1 MFLIDATETVA
12 GSSWP
17 NGHHVVEVEVDPETG
32 RIDLAKITTLDDV
45 GKPVNPL
52 IVFGQLQGGMAQGIG
67 QALHEGAVFDPE
79 NGQPLTGSF
88 MDYCL
93 PRADDLPSLDV
104 NLDESVPCTT
114 NPLGAKGCGE
124 SGTVGITAAVV
135 NAVLDALAPLGVTD
149 IAMPMTSSRVW
160 QAIQA
165 AAAR

>member
-1 MFLIDATETVA
+1 MFLIDASETVA

-17 NGHHVVEVEVDPETG
+17 NGHHFVEVEVDPETG
-32 RIDLAKITTLDDV
+32 RVAIVKITTLDDV
-45 GKPVNPL
+45 GHPVNPL

-67 QALHEGAVFDPE
+67 QALLEQAVYDPE

-88 MDYCL
+88 MDYCM
-93 PRADDLPSLDV
+93 PRADDLPSMDV

-135 NAVLDALAPLGVTD
+135 AAVLDALAPLGVAD
-149 IAMPMTSSRVW
+149 IQMPMTPDRVW
-160 QAIQA
+160 QAIRDA
-165 AAAR
+165 GA